1 MEASLNDENYY
12 MKDLTQFSDEN
23 IILTIKKIK
32 R

>member
-12 MKDLTQFSDEN
+12 RKDLTQFSDEN